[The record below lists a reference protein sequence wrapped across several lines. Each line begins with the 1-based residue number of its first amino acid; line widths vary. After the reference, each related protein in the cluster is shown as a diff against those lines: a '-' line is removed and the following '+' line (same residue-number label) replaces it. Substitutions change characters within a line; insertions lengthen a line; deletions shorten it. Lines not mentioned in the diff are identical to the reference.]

1 MGSHPINLG
10 LRFVLELTALVAFA
24 QWGWMAFGG
33 GFQWAAV
40 IAAPVAGAAAWGTFN
55 VAGDPSRS
63 GKAPI
68 PVPGVVRL
76 SIELVFFALAA
87 VALGFVGANL
97 VGWVFIAIVAGHYAA
112 SWDRVAW
119 LLRR

>member
-1 MGSHPINLG
+1 MGSHPLNLG
-10 LRFVLELTALVAFA
+10 LRFVLELAALIAVAW
-24 QWGWMAFGG
+24 WGWAAFGD

-40 IAAPVAGAAAWGTFN
+40 IAAPLTAAAAWGTFN

-63 GKAPI
+63 GRAPV
-68 PVPGVVRL
+68 PVPGPIRL
-76 SIELVFFALAA
+76 VLEIAFFGLGAWALA
-87 VALGFVGANL
+87 FVGPSLA
-97 VGWVFIAIVAGHYAA
+97 GWIFAAIVAGHYAL

>member
-40 IAAPVAGAAAWGTFN
+40 IAASVAGAAAWGTFN

>member
-10 LRFVLELTALVAFA
+10 VRFVLEIAALVAFA
-24 QWGWMAFGG
+24 QWGWIAFGS

-40 IAAPVAGAAAWGTFN
+40 IAAPVAAAAACGTFN

-63 GKAPI
+63 GKAAI
-68 PVPGVVRL
+68 PVPGPVRL
-76 SIELVFFALAA
+76 GIELVFFALAA
-87 VALGFVGANL
+87 VALGIVGPDWLA
-97 VGWVFIAIVAGHYAA
+97 WTFAAIAAGHYAL

>member
-1 MGSHPINLG
+1 
-10 LRFVLELTALVAFA
+10 LEAAALVAFA
-24 QWGWMAFGG
+24 QWGWIAFGN

-40 IAAPVAGAAAWGTFN
+40 IAAPVAAAAAWGTFN

-68 PVPGVVRL
+68 PVPGPVRL
-76 SIELVFFALAA
+76 GIELAFFALAA
-87 VALGFVGANL
+87 AALGFVGPDWA
-97 VGWVFIAIVAGHYAA
+97 GWTFAAIAAAHYAL